1 MATHLKRI
9 QGEEAVDNAANVW
22 QGRRVFITG
31 HSGFKGGWLSLW
43 LARRGAVVRGYSID
57 PSTDPNLYTIAS
69 IPSVVDDVHGDVRDY
84 SALEKS
90 MVEFAPEVVFHLA
103 AQPIVV
109 RSYAEPLTTYSTN
122 VMGTVHVMEA
132 LRKTPSV
139 RAVVGITTDK
149 VYQNQEWIWP
159 YRETDPL
166 GGHDPY
172 SASKACA
179 EIVSAAYRSSYFP
192 VSEFEKHQVL
202 IATVRAGNVIGGGDW
217 AAYRLVPDLV
227 RSFSAGKPV
236 LIRRPSATRPW
247 QHVLEPITG
256 YTMLAEKLLARK
268 TAFAT
273 SFNFGPGYDDVWPVE
288 RIASKVAQLW
298 GEGARW
304 ERDSAPAPH
313 EDRFLQLDASRARS
327 ELGWRL
333 KLRTESALEWSI
345 AWYRAWKDGKDM
357 KAFTWKQIEEYE
369 KL

>member
-1 MATHLKRI
+1 M
-9 QGEEAVDNAANVW
+9 EEVVNIW
-22 QGRRVFITG
+22 KGRRVFVTG

-43 LARRGAVVRGYSID
+43 LARRGALVRGYSLD
-57 PSTDPNLYTIAS
+57 PLTDPNLFTIAS
-69 IPSVVDDVHGDVRDY
+69 IGKVVDDVRGDTRDY
-84 SALEKS
+84 ANLESS
-90 MVEFAPEVVFHLA
+90 MKEFAPEVVFHLA

-132 LRKTPSV
+132 TRKTPSV
-139 RAVVGITTDK
+139 RAVVCITTDK
-149 VYQNQEWIWP
+149 VYQNQEWVWP

-192 VSEFEKHQVL
+192 IDQFEKHQVL

-227 RSFSAGKPV
+227 RAFAAGEPV
-236 LIRRPSATRPW
+236 LIRRPGATRPW

-256 YTMLAEKLLARK
+256 YTMLAEKLLLRQTK
-268 TAFAT
+268 FAS
-273 SFNFGPGYDDVWPVE
+273 SFNFGPNYSDVWPVE
-288 RIASKVAQLW
+288 RIANKVVELW
-298 GEGARW
+298 GEGASW
-304 ERDSAPAPH
+304 IRDSAPAPH
-313 EDRFLQLDASRARS
+313 EDRFLQLDASRARY
-327 ELGWRL
+327 ELGWSPR
-333 KLRTESALEWSI
+333 LRTESALEWSV
-345 AWYRAWKDGKDM
+345 AWYRAWRQGKDM
-357 KAFTWKQIEEYE
+357 KEFTWKQIEDYE